1 VLFPA
6 LGQAA
11 LERAEIYFLD
21 CARAM
26 VESGDWL
33 VPRYRGDPFFDK
45 PALTYWLMAAAFEA
59 FGKGPGAGRLVPA
72 LAALGVILAS
82 VWLGQRLIDR
92 RSALAGGIVLATTV
106 GFMSFG
112 RVAMSDMLLALWST
126 LAMGLTVAAY
136 ATPAPAWAVPAL
148 GAVLGLGFLTKGPIA
163 VLLPGLGILLYA
175 WPRRSRRPVT
185 PLSTA
190 LATVLFL
197 LLGFGWWLLV
207 YLRLGWEPLAH
218 FFLRENLQRFGG
230 ETYDS
235 GKTPLFYLGA
245 YLVVGAPWAL
255 VFPRAA
261 WRGWRDS
268 GETRFLLAWTLAM
281 LVPLSLSRGKIDY
294 YLLPLLPAVSLLL
307 GRHFTRLP
315 WGRLDRIWS
324 RLALGLIA
332 IGLLLLPFALV
343 RVAEGWISPARRMG
357 FIAIAT
363 AAGLALVVAAWRASA
378 RLVLGGLAAAAGAVA
393 IGVVTLLVPG
403 FLKAQP
409 NGAIVRDV
417 RRELEARKG
426 VVIVLC
432 EDPIRVQRD
441 ILFRARTA
449 VDERCDLWAAASA
462 GRPTLLLLRENEM
475 LSLSK
480 LPGLRLVSK
489 HAYLPATT
497 LSLDKLEAAAP
508 ETLSLVAN
516 YAWPKDPAPKLKK
529 KLKKQR
535 RRASSRK
542 HG

>member
-1 VLFPA
+1 MLFPA
-6 LGQAA
+6 LGEAG

-21 CARAM
+21 GARAM
-26 VESGDWL
+26 VETGDWL
-33 VPRYRGDPFFDK
+33 VPHYRGDPFFDK

-59 FGKGPGAGRLVPA
+59 FGKDPGAGRLVPA
-72 LAALGVILAS
+72 FAALGLILAS
-82 VWLGQRLIDR
+82 VWLGQRLMDR

-126 LAMGLTVAAY
+126 LSMGLTVVAY
-136 ATPAPAWAVPAL
+136 ATPVPAWAVPAL

-175 WPRRSRRPVT
+175 WPRRARRPVT
-185 PLSTA
+185 PVSAA
-190 LATVLFL
+190 LAAVLFV
-197 LLGFGWWLLV
+197 LLGFGWWVLV

-218 FFLRENLQRFGG
+218 FFLRENLQRFGS

-245 YLVVGAPWAL
+245 YLAVGAPWAL
-255 VFPRAA
+255 FFPRAA

-307 GRHFTRLP
+307 GRHFTTLP
-315 WGRLDRIWS
+315 WERLDRIWS
-324 RLALGLIA
+324 RVALGLIA
-332 IGLLLLPFALV
+332 IGLGLVPFALV

-357 FIAIAT
+357 FIAIAA
-363 AAGLALVVAAWRASA
+363 AAGLALLVAAWRASA
-378 RLVLGGLAAAAGAVA
+378 RLVLGGLAAATGAVA

-409 NGAIVRDV
+409 NRAIVRDLG
-417 RRELEARKG
+417 REVEAQKG
-426 VVIVLC
+426 VAIVLC

-449 VDERCDLWAAASA
+449 VDERCDLWAAAAS
-462 GRPTLLLLRENEM
+462 GKPTLFLLRENERG
-475 LSLSK
+475 SLAT
-480 LPGLRLVSK
+480 LPSYREVSQ
-489 HAYLPATT
+489 HRYLPATT
-497 LSLDKLEAAAP
+497 LSLDKLERAGP
-508 ETLSLVAN
+508 ETLYLAAN
-516 YAWPKDPAPKLKK
+516 YDWPQQKPPKLKK
-529 KLKKQR
+529 KK
-535 RRASSRK
+535 RRARLRSAAERR
-542 HG
+542 